1 MLVCVLVAG
10 FLGACTICLMTV
22 ASSPLYSKDVKW
34 LMPARQGVDPINEDT
49 IIKFYR
55 DALAG
60 KIKPP
65 NIDVDEL

>member
-1 MLVCVLVAG
+1 
-10 FLGACTICLMTV
+10 MTV

-34 LMPARQGVDPINEDT
+34 LMPVRQGVDPINEDT

-60 KIKPP
+60 KIKPT